1 MIGFAFHFTF
11 GQLTAGRYR
20 WLCRS
25 YVDFMVVVAT
35 YIFTVSFS
43 PRVFVTTIFFCAEL
57 VC

>member
-1 MIGFAFHFTF
+1 MIEFAFHFTP

-25 YVDFMVVVAT
+25 YVDFVVVVAT
-35 YIFTVSFS
+35 SIFTISFS
-43 PRVFVTTIFFCAEL
+43 SRVVVTTMFFCAEL